1 MAGREASQAD
11 ELGLTVFWSGIGS
24 SDILRE
30 ARAACFPTLRRPTEA
45 TAPIRQR
52 SVPTPSGLPLRC
64 KEHPDEWGLIEVSG
78 GRAGAALHLA
88 IRRHGRLGRPHGWV
102 SPA

>member
-30 ARAACFPTLRRPTEA
+30 ARAARFLTLRRPTEA

-52 SVPTPSGLPLRC
+52 SVPTLWAAASLQ
-64 KEHPDEWGLIEVSG
+64 
-78 GRAGAALHLA
+78 RAP
-88 IRRHGRLGRPHGWV
+88 RRMRAHR
-102 SPA
+102 S